1 MCGSVCIHSMWI
13 LNLTQYAS
21 MLCKI
26 NITLRTSGLG
36 FSSILHL
43 NNFTKLSFITKSKLR
58 VLLYN
63 FRLNKQCPKQ
73 RTNWKSEIENF
84 QFKITIKQNTA
95 QYNKKKTIV
104 LLEVGHYS
112 LTIFTGVVRCWR
124 QMPRGG
130 EKIIRYLFPRRL
142 YATLL
147 VVCEET
153 MAAIYLKIE
162 GPSWKAY
169 NYDTGSRC
177 ATVVDRYTQVG
188 TSWIIGIWKFYCAIK
203 AC

>member
-130 EKIIRYLFPRRL
+130 EKNNKIPFSSETVRYIAGCMWRNDGGYLLENRR
-142 YATLL
+142 TF
-147 VVCEET
+147 VKGV
-153 MAAIYLKIE
+153 
-162 GPSWKAY
+162 
-169 NYDTGSRC
+169 
-177 ATVVDRYTQVG
+177 
-188 TSWIIGIWKFYCAIK
+188 
-203 AC
+203 